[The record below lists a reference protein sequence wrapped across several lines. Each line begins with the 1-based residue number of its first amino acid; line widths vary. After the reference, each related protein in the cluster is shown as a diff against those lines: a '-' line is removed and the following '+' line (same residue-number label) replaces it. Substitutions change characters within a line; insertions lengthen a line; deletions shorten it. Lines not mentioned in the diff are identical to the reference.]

1 MSKSAMQNPQNY
13 IIVDNK
19 DGTFSAFV
27 NYGVFESK
35 EDAEQSLQY
44 VMDMMGFKLQPEVT
58 YH

>member
-1 MSKSAMQNPQNY
+1 MDKSDMQIPQNY

-27 NYGVFESK
+27 NYGVFETK
-35 EDAEQSLQY
+35 EDAEKSLEY
-44 VMDMMGFKLQPEVT
+44 VMQLMGYELKPQVT

>member
-27 NYGVFESK
+27 NYGVFETK

-44 VMDMMGFKLQPEVT
+44 VMDLMGFRLQPQVT

>member
-1 MSKSAMQNPQNY
+1 MSKSDMQNPQNY

-27 NYGVFESK
+27 NYGVFETK

>member
-1 MSKSAMQNPQNY
+1 MSTTDMQNPQNY

-27 NYGVFESK
+27 NYGVFETK
-35 EDAEQSLQY
+35 EDAEKSLEY
-44 VMDMMGFKLQPEVT
+44 VMSLMGYKLQTEVT